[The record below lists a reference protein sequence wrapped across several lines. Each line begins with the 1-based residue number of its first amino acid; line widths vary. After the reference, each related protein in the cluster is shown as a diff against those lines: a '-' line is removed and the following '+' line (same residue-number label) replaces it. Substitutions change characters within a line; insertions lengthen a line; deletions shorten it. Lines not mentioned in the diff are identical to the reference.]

1 MGNNLVSQMN
11 EALDEQFRALRQM
24 TKAQRLRY
32 FKNMFLVDFRTEID
46 DTTYIVCQHYSTT
59 AKETLAE
66 VTERVA
72 KENISL

>member
-1 MGNNLVSQMN
+1 MENNLVSQMN

-32 FKNMFLVDFRTEID
+32 FKNMFLVDFQTEID

>member
-1 MGNNLVSQMN
+1 MENDLVSQMN

-24 TKAQRLRY
+24 TKAHRLRY
-32 FKNMFLVDFRTEID
+32 FKNMFLVDFQTEID

>member
-1 MGNNLVSQMN
+1 MANEIEKQMN
-11 EALDEQFRALRQM
+11 EALEEQFRALRQM

-32 FKNMFLVDFRTEID
+32 FKNMFLVDFQTEID

>member
-1 MGNNLVSQMN
+1 MANEIETQMN

-32 FKNMFLVDFRTEID
+32 FKNMFLVDFQTEID

-59 AKETLAE
+59 AEETLAE

>member
-1 MGNNLVSQMN
+1 MANDLVSQMN

-32 FKNMFLVDFRTEID
+32 FKNMFLVDFQTEIN

>member
-1 MGNNLVSQMN
+1 MENNLVSQMN

-32 FKNMFLVDFRTEID
+32 FKNMFLVDFQTEID

-72 KENISL
+72 KENMSL

>member
-1 MGNNLVSQMN
+1 MANEIEKQMN

-24 TKAQRLRY
+24 TKTQRLRY
-32 FKNMFLVDFRTEID
+32 FKNMFLVDFQTEID

-72 KENISL
+72 KENVPL